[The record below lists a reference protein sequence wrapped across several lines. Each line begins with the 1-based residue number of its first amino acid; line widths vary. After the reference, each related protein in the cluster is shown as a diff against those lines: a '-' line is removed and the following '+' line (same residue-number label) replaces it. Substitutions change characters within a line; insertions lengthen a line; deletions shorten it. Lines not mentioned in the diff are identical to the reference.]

1 MRAATVVPGKPE
13 LADISELPDP
23 VAAQGELLVAGLLVG
38 VCATDAEIVHDGF
51 GRVPPGKD
59 RMVLFHESLGRV
71 LDAPPE
77 SGFAI
82 GDHVVGVVRRPDP
95 RPCEPCS
102 NGQWEFCANGEYTER
117 GITELDGYGAQ
128 RWIVPPEFAVHV
140 DSALG
145 ELGVLTEPASVV
157 AKAWDQVDRVGA
169 RIEAAPRTALV
180 TGAGPIGLLAAM
192 IGTQRGLDVHVL
204 DRVRDG
210 RKPELV
216 RELGA
221 TYHHDLDA
229 VPVQPD
235 VVIECTGAARLVFD
249 VLGRTARNAVMVLTG
264 ISGDTDEIPVPGAA
278 INDAM
283 VLRNTAVVGSVNA
296 GIEHYREAARALSAA
311 DPAWLERLITRRVP
325 LSSWTDALTRA
336 EDDVKV
342 VIDLRR

>member
-13 LADISELPDP
+13 RAEVSELPDP

-38 VCATDAEIVHDGF
+38 VCATDAEIAHEGF
-51 GRVPPGKD
+51 GRLPPGRD

-71 LDAPPE
+71 LQAPPE

-95 RPCEPCS
+95 APCEPCS
-102 NGQWEFCANGEYTER
+102 NGQWDFCANGAYTER
-117 GITELDGYGAQ
+117 GITELDGYGSQ
-128 RWIVPPEFAVHV
+128 RWTVEPEFAIRL

-157 AKAWDQVDRVGA
+157 AKAWDQVDRIGA
-169 RIEAAPRTALV
+169 RTPYRPRTALV
-180 TGAGPIGLLAAM
+180 TGAGPIGLLAAL

-210 RKPELV
+210 GKPELV
-216 RELGA
+216 RDLGA
-221 TYHHDLDA
+221 TYHHDLDQ
-229 VPVQPD
+229 VPVRPD
-235 VVIECTGAARLVFD
+235 VVIECTGASGLVFE
-249 VLGRTARNAVMVLTG
+249 VLRRTARNSIMVLTG
-264 ISGDTDEIPVPGAA
+264 LSGSAKTITVPGAA

-283 VLRNTAVVGSVNA
+283 VLHNSVVVGSVNGNLA
-296 GIEHYREAARALSAA
+296 HYRDAAEALAKA
-311 DPAWLERLITRRVP
+311 DPEWLERLITRRVP
-325 LSSWTDALTRA
+325 LSSWTDALTRTP
-336 EDDVKV
+336 DDVKV

>member
-13 LADISELPDP
+13 LAEISELPDP

-38 VCATDAEIVHDGF
+38 VCATDAEIAHDGF
-51 GRVPPGKD
+51 GRTPPGRD

-102 NGQWEFCANGEYTER
+102 NGHWEFCANGEYTER

-128 RWIVPPEFAVHV
+128 RWTVPPEFAVHV

-157 AKAWDQVDRVGA
+157 AKAWDQVDHVGA
-169 RIEAAPRTALV
+169 RVGAAPRTALV
-180 TGAGPIGLLAAM
+180 TGAGPIGLLAAL

-216 RELGA
+216 RDLGA

-229 VPVQPD
+229 VPVEPD

-249 VLGRTARNAVMVLTG
+249 VLGRTARNAVVVLTG
-264 ISGDTDEIPVPGAA
+264 ISGDKDRIPVPGAA
-278 INDAM
+278 LNDAM
-283 VLRNTAVVGSVNA
+283 VLHNTAVVGSVNA
-296 GIEHYREAARALSAA
+296 GIEHYREAARILADA
-311 DPAWLERLITRRVP
+311 DPEWLERLITRRVP

-342 VIDLRR
+342 VIDLRL